1 MKTGYW
7 VVGALVVIVGLFL
20 TGKLTA
26 KGTEPASAIV
36 IVPVPTAT
44 VQYPI
49 RLEAIREDGF
59 ENSTRSDVQG
69 AIEILVT
76 PLNFQAPGTELR
88 FEVSLDTHSVDLN
101 YDLAGLAVLKTDTGL
116 ILPASLWDAPQG
128 GHHVAGTLSFAL
140 SVEQA
145 SRLQSAN
152 QITLEVR
159 DLGVPLRS
167 LVWEK

>member
-1 MKTGYW
+1 MKTRYW
-7 VVGALVVIVGLFL
+7 VVGAFIVIGGLFL
-20 TGKLTA
+20 AGKLA
-26 KGTEPASAIV
+26 PGGTEPASAIV
-36 IVPVPTAT
+36 LVPAPTAT

-49 RLEAIREDGF
+49 TLEAIREDGF
-59 ENSTRSDVQG
+59 ENLTRSDVQG
-69 AIEILVT
+69 AIELLVT

-88 FEVSLDTHSVDLN
+88 FEVSLDTHSVDLSI
-101 YDLAGLAVLKTDTGL
+101 DLAALAVLKTDTGL

-128 GHHVAGTLSFAL
+128 GHHVAGTLSFTL

-145 SRLQSAN
+145 NLLQSAN

-159 DLGVPLRS
+159 DLEVPLRS